1 MEALQ
6 NLDANS
12 SSKIQ
17 SLLEQRKKELDKIER
32 NNDRLKNLEFNI
44 EEATKAVDNIK
55 RRRLIEEDKVTKER
69 KDDNRKLDEYRL
81 KFNVEMMNEED
92 AISQLDIEMEEFYKL
107 LGLQIKELQPVRQ
120 RLIDKITE
128 IVKQYNPL
136 FEVIYP
142 QTL

>member
-1 MEALQ
+1 LEALQ